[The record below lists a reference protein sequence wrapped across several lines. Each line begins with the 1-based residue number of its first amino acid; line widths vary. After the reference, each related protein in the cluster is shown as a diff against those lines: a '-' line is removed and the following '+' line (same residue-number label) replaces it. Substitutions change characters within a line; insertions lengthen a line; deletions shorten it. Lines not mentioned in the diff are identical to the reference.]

1 MCKSRAK
8 HEDGTSE
15 ECTEA
20 GTTWKAA
27 GDSFL
32 PQTFTAH
39 QPCSLGSPCLAVALP
54 ANLVQLWKSALLK
67 RAALFSQFLEQS
79 FGPCFTNSPE
89 NLPKVK
95 QVLPKNLASFTSMPH
110 FNKTNRFLQ
119 KFHGL

>member
-1 MCKSRAK
+1 MGKSRVK
-8 HEDGTSE
+8 HEDGTPE
-15 ECTEA
+15 ECSEA

-27 GDSFL
+27 GDSSL
-32 PQTFTAH
+32 PQTSIAR
-39 QPCSLGSPCLAVALP
+39 QPCSLGFPCLAAALP

-79 FGPCFTNSPE
+79 FSLGFTNSPE

-110 FNKTNRFLQ
+110 FSKTNRFLQ